1 MHGRAV
7 SAQHHYPMSP
17 SPVEPTEPGEVSLL
31 AIVNVLLR
39 HRGLIAGTA
48 LLLAVVVS
56 GAILLLPRT
65 YTAEATLTPQSRRT
79 TSNLSGLAAQFG
91 LALPGADGGQSPAFY
106 ADLLSSHQI
115 LGQVVDT
122 KFEYPSDTGVVRG
135 TLVQIYR
142 AKGDTPALRRD
153 AAIRRLAES
162 VEATTVQKTGV
173 IELAVEARHPVLAQ
187 LISQRLIA
195 LLDQYNLHTRQS
207 QAAAERRFTEQRLD
221 EVRRDLR
228 AAEDALQRFL
238 QRNRDYRNSPEL
250 AFQQERLKRE
260 VTLEQQLFSTLAEA
274 FEQAKIEEVRDTPV
288 ITVVEPPEAP
298 VRPDRRGLL
307 RNGLLALVLGAFLG
321 MALAIGRAYA
331 VNARSLRAHEASEF
345 ERLRHEAFQDL
356 TRPWRPLRRAWRRS
370 SRTDERHSDT
380 SMVTPEP

>member
-1 MHGRAV
+1 M
-7 SAQHHYPMSP
+7 SAQHHYPTSP

-48 LLLAVVVS
+48 LLLAAVVS
-56 GAILLLPRT
+56 GVILLLPRT
-65 YTAEATLTPQSRRT
+65 YTAESTLTPQSRRM

-91 LALPGADGGQSPAFY
+91 LALPGADAGQSPAFY

-142 AKGDTPALRRD
+142 AKGDTPPLRRD
-153 AAIRRLAES
+153 AAIRRLAED
-162 VEATTVQKTGV
+162 VEASTVQKTGV
-173 IELAVEARHPVLAQ
+173 IELAVQARHPVLAQ

-250 AFQQERLKRE
+250 AFEQERLKRE
-260 VTLEQQLFSTLAEA
+260 VSLEQQLYSTLAEA

-298 VRPDRRGLL
+298 VRPDPRGLL
-307 RNGLLALVLGAFLG
+307 RNGLLALVLGALLG

-345 ERLRHEAFQDL
+345 ERLRHDAFQDL
-356 TRPWRPLRRAWRRS
+356 TRPWRPLSRAWRRS
-370 SRTDERHSDT
+370 KRTDERHSDT
-380 SMVTPEP
+380 SMMTPEP

>member
-1 MHGRAV
+1 
-7 SAQHHYPMSP
+7 
-17 SPVEPTEPGEVSLL
+17 VSLL

-48 LLLAVVVS
+48 LLLAAVVS
-56 GAILLLPRT
+56 GVILLLPRT
-65 YTAEATLTPQSRRT
+65 YTAESTLTPQSRRM

-91 LALPGADGGQSPAFY
+91 LALPGADAGQSPAFY

-142 AKGDTPALRRD
+142 AKGDTPPLRRD
-153 AAIRRLAES
+153 AAIRRLAED
-162 VEATTVQKTGV
+162 VEASTVQKTGV
-173 IELAVEARHPVLAQ
+173 IELAVQARHPVLAQ

-250 AFQQERLKRE
+250 AFEQERLKRE
-260 VTLEQQLFSTLAEA
+260 VSLEQQLYSTLAEA

-298 VRPDRRGLL
+298 VRPDPRGLL
-307 RNGLLALVLGAFLG
+307 RNGLLALVLGALLG

-345 ERLRHEAFQDL
+345 ERLRHDAFQDL
-356 TRPWRPLRRAWRRS
+356 TRPWRPLSRAWRRS
-370 SRTDERHSDT
+370 KRTDERHSDT
-380 SMVTPEP
+380 SMMTPEP

>member
-1 MHGRAV
+1 M

-48 LLLAVVVS
+48 LLLAIVVS
-56 GAILLLPRT
+56 GVILLLPRT
-65 YTAEATLTPQSRRT
+65 FTAESTLTPQSRRM

-91 LALPGADGGQSPAFY
+91 LALPGADAGQSPAFY

-142 AKGDTPALRRD
+142 AKGDTPPLRRD
-153 AAIRRLAES
+153 AAIRRLAEN
-162 VEATTVQKTGV
+162 VDATTVQKTGV
-173 IELAVEARHPVLAQ
+173 IELAVQARHPVLAQ

-250 AFQQERLKRE
+250 AFEQERLKRE
-260 VTLEQQLFSTLAEA
+260 VSLEQQLYSTLAEA

-298 VRPDRRGLL
+298 VRPDPRGLL
-307 RNGLLALVLGAFLG
+307 QKGLLALVLGALLG
-321 MALAIGRAYA
+321 MALAIGHAYA

-345 ERLRHEAFQDL
+345 ERLRHDAFQDL
-356 TRPWRPLRRAWRRS
+356 TRPWRPLSRAWRRS
-370 SRTDERHSDT
+370 KRTDERHSDT